1 MSVYTIWESTFPI
14 EAREEGTEVTSAIW
28 RDMPGFEGY
37 VGHETVEDLDRP
49 GHLKVIGRR
58 ASREAAEAALV
69 YRSSPTARRADALV
83 SEPRR
88 RFVGRVVDAGTG
100 A

>member
-14 EAREEGTEVTSAIW
+14 DAREEGTEVTSAIW
-28 RDMPGFEGY
+28 RDMPEFEGY

-49 GHLKVIGRR
+49 GHLMVIGAGRVDSGGGR
-58 ASREAAEAALV
+58 AGVSLEPD
-69 YRSSPTARRADALV
+69 RSRADALV